1 MKALCGYKLNNK
13 FIKRKKEFAEIAIY
27 FRHALQYTTMV
38 YK

>member
-1 MKALCGYKLNNK
+1 MQ
-13 FIKRKKEFAEIAIY
+13 IKQQIHQTEKEFIEIAIH

>member
-1 MKALCGYKLNNK
+1 MKALCGCKLNNK
-13 FIKRKKEFAEIAIY
+13 FIKRKKEFTEIAIH